1 MKQFRLIHGNQLE
14 MLSEMLSR
22 ILKTPLSSPLEPEIL
37 IVQSQGMSR
46 WLTMEIARHLGISAN
61 LKFFYPN
68 EFIRFAFHRILPDFS
83 DSPLNDPSIVTW
95 KLMKLFP
102 EFMDNRQFVKIHN
115 YLNDDISGV
124 KQFQLASRMA
134 DTFDQYLLFRPE
146 MMLEW
151 EKGKD
156 DNDNWQAEIWR
167 TLAREGDT
175 RHRARQIQNLKEF
188 CRKLSSFPADFPE
201 RITVFGIS
209 ALPRFHME
217 LFDILSHFTQVNL
230 FLMNPCREYWGDILS
245 NREMARK
252 TKLQSRS
259 TVSTELLY
267 LEQGNPLLAAM
278 GTMGRDFFDM
288 IHSFGC
294 EEIEIFHDPGRDTL
308 LHHIQSDILEL
319 RGHPAEDFST
329 TEIPETDHSV
339 SIHSCHSPM
348 RELEV
353 LHNHVLSFFEKDENL
368 APDRILVMTP
378 DIETYAPYI
387 DAVFNLPK
395 DDHRWIPYRIADR
408 SMLSESMMIKTFFAI
423 LDLHNSRFRLTEV
436 MGILESPDVRLC
448 FGLSENDLELIRK
461 WVMETR
467 IRWGMDADFRKNI
480 GLPEIYENT
489 WEAGIERLLLGYS
502 MLAQENQIVGGI
514 LPYDP
519 IEGSS
524 AETLGKFLEF
534 IHRLF
539 AVVQSLQISR
549 TVPDWIQVFENLVT
563 SFFQSTENSEKEIH
577 AMSEIWTALQ
587 QQSEQADFHQKL
599 SIEVVK
605 KYLSNILEKKASD
618 AGFIAGGI
626 TFSAMLPMR
635 SIPFDVICLLGMNH
649 DAYPRQTRAAEFDLI
664 SQNPRPGDRS
674 RRIDDQYLF
683 LESILSAR
691 KILYISFIGKSVQDN
706 NIIPPS
712 VLFSELLQYIETRY
726 AVKNSDIQ
734 QHVFTEHKLQP
745 FHPIYFTSPDP
756 DSRPN
761 PFFSYSEQDLKG
773 ALSLQSNRT
782 NPEPFFTDELP
793 ASEISEIEFPS
804 MLRFFFNPCQY
815 IVNKQL
821 GIYLTK
827 DEKILDDRE
836 PFSLDAL
843 EQYQLSDS
851 ILEQM
856 ILGADH
862 PETLA
867 RTRAAGILPHW
878 RIGEAVF
885 DGMHDRANEFYRN
898 LKPHIQQE
906 KYSPIPF
913 YFQIENR
920 WIKWIKGKIDSVYPD
935 YAFFYRYGMIRPKD
949 LLAAW
954 LNHLIL
960 NHASPDH
967 YPKQTVIA
975 GLSGVSTKDAVW
987 SEIHFAPVDNAG
999 ELLAGLVDYYLTG
1012 LWKPLKFFPR
1022 TSYRFA
1028 DLVLNKNALP
1038 EEALE
1043 KAGTVFMGNDFS
1055 AGEMNDPYCRF
1066 CFKNASPLDEEFM
1079 KIAVDIFQPMMASE
1093 KQI

>member
-46 WLTMEIARHLGISAN
+46 WLTMEIAGHLGISAN

-83 DSPLNDPSIVTW
+83 DSPLNDPAIVTW
-95 KLMKLFP
+95 KLMKLLP
-102 EFMDNRQFVKIHN
+102 EFMDNRQFVKIRN
-115 YLNDDISGV
+115 YLNDDVSGV

-156 DNDNWQAEIWR
+156 DNWQAEIWR

-175 RHRARQIQNLKEF
+175 KHRARQIQTLKEF
-188 CRKLSSFPADFPE
+188 CRQQQFFPADFPE

-259 TVSTELLY
+259 NVSTELLY
-267 LEQGNPLLAAM
+267 LEQGNPLLAAT

-294 EEIEIFHDPGRDTL
+294 EEIDIFQDPGRDTL

-319 RGHPAEDFST
+319 RGNPAEDFST
-329 TEIPETDHSV
+329 IGIPATDHSV

-353 LHNHVLSFFEKDENL
+353 LHNHVLSFFEKDETL

-423 LDLHNSRFRLTEV
+423 LDMHNSRFRLTEV
-436 MGILESPDVRLC
+436 MGILESPDVKFC
-448 FGLSENDLELIRK
+448 FDLSENDLELIRK
-461 WVMETR
+461 WVTETR
-467 IRWGMDADFRKNI
+467 IRWGMDSNFRKNI
-480 GLPEIYENT
+480 GLPEIHENT
-489 WEAGIERLLLGYS
+489 WEAGIERLLLGYA
-502 MLAQENQIVGGI
+502 MLAREDRIVEGI

-524 AETLGKFLEF
+524 ADTLGKFLEF

-539 AVVQSLQISR
+539 ATVQSLQISR
-549 TVPDWIQVFENLVT
+549 AIPDWIQVFENLVT
-563 SFFQSTENSEKEIH
+563 SFFQSTESSEKEIH
-577 AMSEIWTALQ
+577 AMREIWTALR

-605 KYLSNILEKKASD
+605 KHLSNILGKKASD

-674 RRIDDQYLF
+674 RRNDDQYLF

-691 KILYISFIGKSVQDN
+691 KILYISYIGKSVQDN
-706 NIIPPS
+706 KIIPPS
-712 VLFSELLQYIETRY
+712 VLVSELLQYIETRY
-726 AVKNSDIQ
+726 SRKNSDNRL
-734 QHVFTEHKLQP
+734 HVFTEQKLQP
-745 FHPIYFTSPDP
+745 FHPIYFNASLQ
-756 DSRPN
+756 DSRPS

-773 ALSLQSNRT
+773 AVSLQSNRT
-782 NPEPFFTDELP
+782 DPAPFFTDELP
-793 ASEISEIEFPS
+793 VPETTEIEFQS
-804 MLRFFFNPCQY
+804 LLRFFVNPCRY

-821 GIYLTK
+821 GIFLSQ

-836 PFSLDAL
+836 PFSMEAL
-843 EQYQLSDS
+843 NRYQLSHS

-867 RTRAAGILPHW
+867 RTRAAGILPHR

-885 DGMHDRANEFYRN
+885 DEVHDRANEFYRN

-913 YFQIENR
+913 QFQIENQY
-920 WIKWIKGKIDSVYPD
+920 IKGKIDSVYPD
-935 YAFFYRYGMIRPKD
+935 YAFFYRYGMIQPKD
-949 LLAAW
+949 LLASW

-960 NHASPDH
+960 NHAGPDH
-967 YPKQTVIA
+967 YPKQTVVA
-975 GLSGVSTKDAVW
+975 GLSGASAKDAAW

-999 ELLAGLVDYYLTG
+999 ELLTSLMDYYLTG
-1012 LWKPLKFFPR
+1012 LRKPLKLFPR
-1022 TSYRFA
+1022 TSYRYA
-1028 DLVLNKNALP
+1028 DLVLNRNMHP

-1043 KAGTVFMGNDFS
+1043 KAGTVFTGNDFS
-1055 AGEMNDPYCRF
+1055 SGEMNDLYCRF
-1066 CFKNASPLDEEFM
+1066 CFKNISPLDEEFR
-1079 KIAVDIFQPMMASE
+1079 KIAVDLFQPMMASE
-1093 KQI
+1093 KQP

>member
-14 MLSEMLSR
+14 MLSETLSR
-22 ILKTPLSSPLEPEIL
+22 ILETPLSLPLEPEIM

-61 LKFFYPN
+61 LKFYYPN
-68 EFIRFAFHRILPDFS
+68 EFIHFVFHRILPDFS
-83 DSPLNDPSIVTW
+83 DSPLNDPAIVTW
-95 KLMKLFP
+95 KLMKLLP
-102 EFMDNRQFVKIHN
+102 EFMDNRTFVKIRN
-115 YLNDDISGV
+115 YLNDDIGEV
-124 KQFQLASRMA
+124 KQFQLASHMA

-151 EKGKD
+151 EKGKES
-156 DNDNWQAEIWR
+156 NWQAEIWR
-167 TLAREGDT
+167 TLLGREGDT
-175 RHRARQIQNLKEF
+175 LHRARQMQNLKAY
-188 CRKLSSFPADFPE
+188 CRELTSFPADFPE

-209 ALPRFHME
+209 ALPRFHMD
-217 LFDILSHFTQVNL
+217 LFDVLSHFIQVNL

-245 NREMARK
+245 NRELARK

-259 TVSTELLY
+259 NVSTELLY

-288 IHSFGC
+288 VHTFGC
-294 EEIEIFHDPGRDTL
+294 EDIDIFQDPGRDTL
-308 LHHIQSDILEL
+308 LHHIQSDIVEL
-319 RGHPAEDFST
+319 RGNPAENFST

-353 LHNHVLSFFEKDENL
+353 LHNHILSYFEKDENL

-387 DAVFNLPK
+387 DAIFNLPR

-436 MGILESPDVRLC
+436 MGILESPDVRFC

-467 IRWGMDADFRKNI
+467 IRWGMDSNFRKNL
-480 GLPEIYENT
+480 GLPEIHENT
-489 WEAGIERLLLGYS
+489 WQAGIERLLLGYA
-502 MLAQENQIVGGI
+502 MLAQQDRIVEGI

-539 AVVQSLQISR
+539 AVVQTLQISR
-549 TVPDWIQVFENLVT
+549 SISDWIQVFENLVT
-563 SFFQSTENSEKEIH
+563 SFFRSTESSEKEIH
-577 AMSEIWTALQ
+577 AMREIWNIWK
-587 QQSEQADFHQKL
+587 QQSGQADFHQKI

-605 KYLSNILEKKASD
+605 KHLSNILGKKTSD
-618 AGFIAGGI
+618 AGFITGGI

-664 SQNPRPGDRS
+664 SQNPQPGDRS
-674 RRIDDQYLF
+674 RRNDDQYLF

-691 KILYISFIGKSVQDN
+691 KILYISYIGRSLQNN

-712 VLFSELLQYIETRY
+712 VLVSELLQYVQTRY
-726 AVKNSDIQ
+726 SLKNSDNRL
-734 QHVFTEHKLQP
+734 HVFTEQKLQP
-745 FHPIYFTSPDP
+745 FHPIYFDSSLR
-756 DSRPN
+756 DSRPS

-773 ALSLQSNRT
+773 AVSLQGNRT
-782 NPEPFFTDELP
+782 DPKPFFTGELP
-793 ASEISEIEFPS
+793 APETPEIEFPS

-815 IVNKQL
+815 IVNRQL
-821 GIYLTK
+821 GIFLTQ

-836 PFSLDAL
+836 PFSMEAL
-843 EQYQLSDS
+843 ERYQLSHS
-851 ILEQM
+851 ILEQT

-862 PETLA
+862 PETLE
-867 RTRAAGILPHW
+867 RVRAAGILPHR
-878 RIGEAVF
+878 RIGEAIF

-906 KYSPIPF
+906 KYSPVPF
-913 YFQIENR
+913 HFQTGNR
-920 WIKWIKGKIDSVYPD
+920 YIQGKIDSVYPD

-954 LNHLIL
+954 LNHLVL
-960 NHASPDH
+960 NHAGPDH
-967 YPKQTVIA
+967 YPKKTVIA
-975 GLSGVSTKDAVW
+975 GLSGTSAQDATW
-987 SEIHFAPVDNAG
+987 SEIHFTPVDNAG
-999 ELLAGLVDYYLTG
+999 EVLAILVDYYLTG
-1012 LWKPLKFFPR
+1012 LRKPLKFFPK

-1028 DLVLNKNALP
+1028 DLVLNKKMLP

-1043 KAGTVFMGNDFS
+1043 KTGTVFTGNDFS
-1055 AGEMNDPYCRF
+1055 SGEIDDLYCQF
-1066 CFKNASPLDEEFM
+1066 CFRNISPLDEEFC
-1079 KIAVDIFQPMMASE
+1079 KIAVDLFQPMMASE

>member
-14 MLSEMLSR
+14 MLSETLSR
-22 ILKTPLSSPLEPEIL
+22 ILGTPLSSPLAPEIL

-46 WLTMEIARHLGISAN
+46 WLTMEIARQIGISAN

-68 EFIRFAFHRILPDFS
+68 EFIQFAFHRILPDFS
-83 DSPLNDPSIVTW
+83 DSPLNDPLIVIW
-95 KLMKLFP
+95 KLMKLLP
-102 EFMDNRQFVKIHN
+102 EFTDNRRFAKIRN
-115 YLNDDISGV
+115 YLNDDISGE

-146 MMLEW
+146 MILTW

-156 DNDNWQAEIWR
+156 DNWQAEIWR
-167 TLAREGDT
+167 TLLAGEGDT
-175 RHRARQIQNLKEF
+175 RHRARQIQNLKSF
-188 CRKLSSFPADFPE
+188 CQQLTSFPADFPE
-201 RITVFGIS
+201 RISVFGIS

-230 FLMNPCREYWGDILS
+230 FLMNPCREYWGGILS

-252 TKLQSRS
+252 SKSQTRS

-294 EEIEIFHDPGRDTL
+294 EEIEIFQDPGRDSL

-319 RGHPAEDFST
+319 RSYPAEDSRPA
-329 TEIPETDHSV
+329 EIPETDHSI

-353 LHNHVLSFFEKDENL
+353 LHNHILSFFEKDENL

-395 DDHRWIPYRIADR
+395 EDPRWIPYRIADR

-423 LDLHNSRFRLTEV
+423 LEMHNSRFQLTEV
-436 MGILESPDVRLC
+436 MGILESPDVKLC

-461 WVMETR
+461 WVTETR
-467 IRWGMDADFRKNI
+467 IRWGMDADFRKKI
-480 GLPEIYENT
+480 GLPEIHENT
-489 WEAGIERLLLGYS
+489 WQAGIERLLLGYA
-502 MLAQENQIVGGI
+502 MLTQQDQLIEGI

-524 AETLGKFLEF
+524 ADTLGKFLEF

-539 AVVQSLQISR
+539 AVVQSLRIPR

-563 SFFQSTENSEKEIH
+563 SFFQSTESSEKEIH
-577 AMSEIWTALQ
+577 AMREIWTALRQ
-587 QQSEQADFHQKL
+587 QTGQADFHQKL

-605 KYLSNILEKKASD
+605 KYLSNVLEKKASD

-649 DAYPRQTRAAEFDLI
+649 DAYPRQTRAPEFDLI
-664 SQNPRPGDRS
+664 SRNPRPGDRS
-674 RRIDDQYLF
+674 RRNDDQYLF

-691 KILYISFIGKSVQDN
+691 KILYISYIGKSVQDN

-712 VLFSELLQYIETRY
+712 VLVSELLQYIETRY
-726 AVKNSDIQ
+726 TVENRDIRP
-734 QHVFTEHKLQP
+734 HVFTEQKLQP
-745 FHPIYFTSPDP
+745 FHPIYFISSDP
-756 DSRPN
+756 GSRPN

-773 ALSLQSNRT
+773 AVSLQSNRT
-782 NPEPFFTDELP
+782 DPEPFFTDELP
-793 ASEISEIEFPS
+793 ALEISEIEFPS

-856 ILGADH
+856 ILGAGH
-862 PETLA
+862 TEALT
-867 RTRAAGILPHW
+867 RTRAAGILPH
-878 RIGEAVF
+878 RKIGEAVF
-885 DGMHDRANEFYRN
+885 DGMHDRAKEFHRN
-898 LKPHIQQE
+898 LEPYIQQE
-906 KYSPIPF
+906 KYPPIPF
-913 YFQIENR
+913 HFQIEN
-920 WIKWIKGKIDSVYPD
+920 IWIKGKIDSVYPD
-935 YAFFYRYGMIRPKD
+935 HAFFYRYGMIRPKD
-949 LLAAW
+949 LLAGW

-960 NHASPDH
+960 NHAGPDH
-967 YPKQTVIA
+967 YPKQTVVA
-975 GLSGVSTKDAVW
+975 GLSGASVKDAAW

-999 ELLAGLVDYYLTG
+999 ERLASLVDYYLAG
-1012 LWKPLKFFPR
+1012 LRKPLKFFPK
-1022 TSYRFA
+1022 TSFRFA
-1028 DLVLNKNALP
+1028 DLVLNKNVSA

-1043 KAGTVFMGNDFS
+1043 KAGTVFMGTDFS
-1055 AGEMNDPYCRF
+1055 SGEIDDPYCRF

-1079 KIAVDIFQPMMASE
+1079 KIAVDLFQPMMASE
-1093 KQI
+1093 KKP